1 MNLIRMDLPLHHQ
14 NIQKLVYEMFKV
26 LAVEKPETEKEISRI
41 RDEASYE
48 LWQRSFFD
56 ISLVNTVLNVTECIK
71 FLGPKIWELVPNDIK
86 YFENLRESKRV
97 IKKLK
102 PTPCSLRI
110 CKT

>member
-48 LWQRSFFD
+48 L
-56 ISLVNTVLNVTECIK
+56 
-71 FLGPKIWELVPNDIK
+71 
-86 YFENLRESKRV
+86 
-97 IKKLK
+97 
-102 PTPCSLRI
+102 
-110 CKT
+110 